1 VIWDLLSDALMRSGL
16 IEVLDIGAQDAMK
29 LLLLQDEQV
38 IETLATHA
46 AQKTFTDGIGAR
58 SVIGCDWEKV
68 ASPDVIGMVLQE
80 GGPGLSSQSG
90 GTHGS
95 HVLLNG
101 AFAHVNA
108 QLQKFTTNPFCSE
121 DGDCPLPSP
130 LSRR

>member
-1 VIWDLLSDALMRSGL
+1 MKKAKSERKKR
-16 IEVLDIGAQDAMK
+16 EV
-29 LLLLQDEQV
+29 
-38 IETLATHA
+38 
-46 AQKTFTDGIGAR
+46 
-58 SVIGCDWEKV
+58 DWEKV
-68 ASPDVIGMVLQE
+68 ASPDVFGMVLQE
-80 GGPGLSSQSG
+80 GGPGLSSRPG